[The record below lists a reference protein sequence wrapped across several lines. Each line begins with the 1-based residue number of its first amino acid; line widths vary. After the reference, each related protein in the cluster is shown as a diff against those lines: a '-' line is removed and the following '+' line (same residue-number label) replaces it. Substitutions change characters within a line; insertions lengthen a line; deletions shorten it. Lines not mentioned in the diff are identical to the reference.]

1 MMVEPI
7 EGFCNWA
14 EYNRSAS
21 EIRGFEKTIAA
32 AGGIIIKFWMEVSP
46 DEQLRRFKE
55 RQENPL
61 KTWKITDEDW
71 RNREKWPVYENYI
84 NRMIASTNMPVAP
97 WVVVESEDKKYGP
110 LKVLGTIVE
119 TLERELK

>member
-1 MMVEPI
+1 
-7 EGFCNWA
+7 
-14 EYNRSAS
+14 
-21 EIRGFEKTIAA
+21 
-32 AGGIIIKFWMEVSP
+32 

-71 RNREKWPVYENYI
+71 RNRETWPVYENYI

-97 WVVVESEDKKYGP
+97 WVVVESEDKKYGR
-110 LKVLGTIVE
+110 LKVLRTIVE